1 MEKMNK
7 VRILFN
13 TPGPLLGGG
22 ATVSLFRLLK
32 HLNKRYEPI
41 VLCNEANTTNP
52 YVTKLQE
59 LGVEVLWLKD
69 TQKTGMTIQEK
80 RAKKRGQRGHIL
92 ENLANWKR
100 RHPFVERITL
110 FFRDL
115 RDFFMIDLPRCFSI
129 MRIIKQRKI
138 RLLHLNNGVRSHRG
152 AVLAAKWTG
161 IACICH
167 VRIFDKF
174 KLIDL
179 PILKFIDYFVYM
191 SNALEAHIQAR
202 WTDAPGSVVYDGIEL
217 AQYRNNYNKKEVRA
231 EFGLSP
237 SDFVVGN
244 IGRLV
249 SWKGQ
254 EIFIN
259 ALADVVPRAPDLKAM
274 IVGMPDPGQE
284 SYMDELRALAASCG
298 IENRVI
304 FTGFRMDV
312 PRLLKAMDI
321 VVHSATRPEP
331 FGIVVIES
339 MASGLPIIATRGGG
353 PLDSIEDGID
363 GLLVPLNDPQ
373 AMAEA
378 IWVLYNDP
386 QKALNI
392 GSRAKTKTLKMFSV
406 ERFASEMATVFD
418 SHLS

>member
-1 MEKMNK
+1 MKKTNK

-32 HLNKRYEPI
+32 HLNKRYEPT
-41 VLCNEANTTNP
+41 VLCNEAHTTNP
-52 YVTKLQE
+52 YVIKLQE

-69 TQKTGMTIQEK
+69 TQKAGMTIKEK
-80 RAKKRGQRGHIL
+80 RAQKRSQRGYIMAKF
-92 ENLANWKR
+92 ANWKQQ
-100 RHPFVERITL
+100 HPFVERATF

-115 RDFFMIDLPRCFSI
+115 RDFFLIDLHRCFSI
-129 MRIIKQRKI
+129 MRIIKKRKI
-138 RLLHLNNGVRSHRG
+138 RLLHLNNGIRSHRG
-152 AVLAAKWTG
+152 AILAAKWMG

-174 KLIDL
+174 QLIDQ
-179 PILKFIDYFVYM
+179 PILKLIDYFVYM
-191 SNALEAHIQAR
+191 SNALEAHIRAQ
-202 WTDAPGSVVYDGIEL
+202 WTDAPGKVVYDGIEL
-217 AQYRNNYNKKEVRA
+217 AQYANNHDTKEIRN

-237 SDFVVGN
+237 TDFVVGN

-254 EIFIN
+254 KIFLH
-259 ALADVVPRAPDLKAM
+259 ALADVVPRAFDLKAM

-284 SYMDELRALAASCG
+284 YYMDELQALAASRG

-312 PRLLKAMDI
+312 PRLLKAMNA

-339 MASGLPIIATRGGG
+339 MASGLPIIATRAGG

-363 GLLVPLNDPQ
+363 GLLVPLNDAP
-373 AMAEA
+373 AMAKA
-378 IWVLYNDP
+378 IWVLYNDR

-392 GSRAKTKTLKMFSV
+392 GSRAKSKTMKMFSV
-406 ERFASEMATVFD
+406 ERFASEMATIFD
-418 SHLS
+418 ANLT

>member
-22 ATVSLFRLLK
+22 ATVSLFRLIK

-41 VLCNEANTTNP
+41 VLCNEANATNP

-80 RAKKRGQRGHIL
+80 RAQKRGQRGYIL
-92 ENLANWKR
+92 EQLANWKR
-100 RHPFVERITL
+100 RHPLVEKAAL
-110 FFRDL
+110 FLRDL
-115 RDFFMIDLPRCFSI
+115 KEIFIFDLPRCCSI
-129 MRIIKQRKI
+129 VRIIKQRKI
-138 RLLHLNNGVRSHRG
+138 RLVHLNNGVRSHRG
-152 AVLAAKWTG
+152 AILAAKWTG

-179 PILKFIDYFVYM
+179 LILKFIDYFVYM
-191 SNALEAHIQAR
+191 SNALEAHIKAR
-202 WTDAPGSVVYDGIEL
+202 WTNAPGSVVYDGIEL
-217 AQYRNNYNKKEVRA
+217 AQYRNNYNKNEVRA
-231 EFGLSP
+231 EFDLLP

-259 ALADVVPRAPDLKAM
+259 ALAEVVSRAPALKAM

-284 SYMDELRALAASCG
+284 SYMDELRALTASCG

-312 PRLLKAMDI
+312 PRLLKAMDV
-321 VVHSATRPEP
+321 VVHSSTRPEP

-363 GLLVPLNDPQ
+363 GLLVPLKDPQ

-378 IWVLYNDP
+378 IWGLYNDP
-386 QKALNI
+386 QKALKI
-392 GSRAKTKTLKMFSV
+392 GSRAKSKTMKMFSV
-406 ERFASEMATVFD
+406 ERFAAEMATVFD
-418 SHLS
+418 YNLS

>member
-1 MEKMNK
+1 MNK

-22 ATVSLFRLLK
+22 ATVSLFRLLS
-32 HLNKRYEPI
+32 HLNQRYEPI
-41 VLCNEANTTNP
+41 VLCNEANAKNP
-52 YVTKLQE
+52 YVIKLQE

-80 RAKKRGQRGHIL
+80 RAIKRSKRGYIL
-92 ENLANWKR
+92 EKLANWKR
-100 RHPFVERITL
+100 RHSLVERAHL

-115 RDFFMIDLPRCFSI
+115 KVFFTIDLPRCFSI
-129 MRIIKQRKI
+129 VRIIKQRKI
-138 RLLHLNNGVRSHRG
+138 QLLHLNNAVRSHRG
-152 AVLAAKWTG
+152 AILAAKWVG
-161 IACICH
+161 IPCICH

-179 PILKFIDYFVYM
+179 PILKSIDYFVYM
-191 SNALEAHIQAR
+191 SCALEAHIKAQ
-202 WTDAPGSVVYDGIEL
+202 WTGAPGSVVYDGIEL
-217 AQYRNNYNKKEVRA
+217 VQYQNNYDIKDVRA
-231 EFGLSP
+231 EFGLSS

-249 SWKGQ
+249 GWKGQ
-254 EIFIN
+254 EIFIS
-259 ALADVVPRAPDLKAM
+259 ALADVVPKAPDLKAM

-284 SYMDELRALAASCG
+284 SYLDELKALAASSG
-298 IENRVI
+298 IKNRLI

-312 PRLLKAMDI
+312 PRLLKAMDV
-321 VVHSATRPEP
+321 VVHSASQPEP

-353 PLDSIEDGID
+353 PLDSIEDDVD

-378 IWVLYNDP
+378 ILVLYNDP
-386 QKALNI
+386 KKASSI
-392 GSRAKTKTLKMFSV
+392 GLRARTKSMKMFTV
-406 ERFASEMATVFD
+406 ERFASEMEKIFD
-418 SHLS
+418 SYLS

>member
-1 MEKMNK
+1 MEKINK

-41 VLCNEANTTNP
+41 VLCNEANATNS

-69 TQKTGMTIQEK
+69 TQKTGMTIKEK
-80 RAKKRGQRGHIL
+80 RSQKRLRRGYILAK
-92 ENLANWKR
+92 LANWKQ
-100 RHPFVERITL
+100 RHPFVEMVTL
-110 FFRDL
+110 FFRDFT
-115 RDFFMIDLPRCFSI
+115 DFFLIDLPRCFSI

-152 AVLAAKWTG
+152 AILAAKLVG

-179 PILKFIDYFVYM
+179 PILKLIDYFVYM
-191 SNALEAHIQAR
+191 SNALKAHIKAR
-202 WTDAPGSVVYDGIEL
+202 WNDAPGSVVYDGIEL
-217 AQYRNNYNKKEVRA
+217 AQYRNNCDINEIRT

-237 SDFVVGN
+237 TDFLVGN

-254 EIFIN
+254 EIFID

-274 IVGMPDPGQE
+274 IVGMPDPGHE
-284 SYMDELRALAASCG
+284 SYMDELQALAALRG
-298 IENRVI
+298 VENRVI

-312 PRLLKAMDI
+312 PRLLKAMNA

-363 GLLVPLNDPQ
+363 GLLVPLNDAQ
-373 AMAEA
+373 AMADA
-378 IWVLYNDP
+378 ILTLYSDRE
-386 QKALNI
+386 KASRI
-392 GSRAKTKTLKMFSV
+392 GFRAKAKSMKMFAI
-406 ERFASEMATVFD
+406 ERFAFEMQKIFD
-418 SHLS
+418 STL